1 MVQIVVIGGG
11 WSGCSAAIGAAKA
24 GAKVTLLE
32 RMDMLLGTG
41 LVGGI
46 MRNNG
51 RFTATEELIAMG
63 GGDLF
68 KLCDSTS
75 RHKDV
80 EFPGHKHASLYDIIE
95 THGSVRQYLEILGIT
110 VVYQSRVD
118 KLTKEDKT
126 IISVEDQKGRLFMA
140 DVFVD
145 TTGTAGPMN
154 NCIKYGNGCAMCIL
168 RCPSFGGRL
177 SITALAGVEEMVG
190 KKADGSIG
198 AMSGSCKL
206 LKESLSQDIQKELNS
221 KGVSIIPVPHSG
233 DESTLGIK
241 ACQQYALKEF
251 KDNIILLDTGHAK
264 LMAPFYSLE
273 SLRRVPGFEN
283 ARYDDPYSGGKGN
296 SMRYFS
302 MAPRDNYLKVTGVD
316 NLFCGGEK
324 AGLLVGHTEAIVTGM
339 LAGHNAV
346 RFAVGKEL
354 VQLPTET
361 AIGDAITYVKEMMQT
376 PEGMGMKFTFS
387 GSVYFERMKSLG
399 LYSTDVDFINEK
411 INALGIKNIFNQRL
425 TDVVELH
432 LEEYSA

>member
-1 MVQIVVIGGG
+1 MVRVIVIGGG

-24 GAKVTLLE
+24 GADVILLE
-32 RMDMLLGTG
+32 RTDMLLGTG

-51 RFTATEELIAMG
+51 RFTASEELIAMG

-68 KLCDSTS
+68 ELCDSTS
-75 RHKDV
+75 RHKNI

-95 THGSVRQYLEILGIT
+95 THGAVRQYLDKLGIK
-110 VVYQSRVD
+110 VFYQSRID
-118 KLTKEDKT
+118 KVTKEDKT
-126 IISVEDQKGRLFMA
+126 IISVEDQKGRLFSG
-140 DVFVD
+140 DVFID

-154 NCIKYGNGCAMCIL
+154 NCVKYGNGCAMCIL

-206 LKESLSQDIQKELNS
+206 LKESLSEEIQEELNK
-221 KGVSIIPVPHSG
+221 KGVAIIPVQHSE
-233 DESTLGIK
+233 DESSLGIK

-251 KDNIILLDTGHAK
+251 KENIILLDTGHAK

-273 SLRRVPGFEN
+273 SLREIPGFEN

-302 MAPRDNYLKVTGVD
+302 MAPRDNHLKVIGID

-324 AGLLVGHTEAIVTGM
+324 AGLLVGHTEAIATGM

-346 RFAVGKEL
+346 RFALGKEL
-354 VQLPTET
+354 IQLPNET
-361 AIGDAITYVKEMMQT
+361 AIGDAISYVKEMMQT
-376 PEGMGMKFTFS
+376 SEGMGMKFTFS
-387 GSVYFERMKSLG
+387 GSVYFERMKALG
-399 LYSTDVDFINEK
+399 LYSTDVEFIKEK
-411 INALGIKNIFNQRL
+411 IHALGIKNIFSQRL
-425 TDVVELH
+425 TEVFQIH